1 MLYEM
6 VTGRRAFE
14 GKSHVSLI
22 AAIVDHD
29 PPPMSSLTSVSPPL
43 LDHLVKTCLA
53 KNPDKRW
60 QTMAD
65 VLIQLRL
72 IADSGGE
79 LASSAATRNRS
90 AAAPSVERG
99 GRARRAA
106 RREPVVRPARRKG
119 FWGGPSDRVRD
130 PASTCARRRLP
141 GITEI
146 AIFLGPYEE
155 PPCRAGI
162 GSGNSLVRAP
172 EDSPNGDTLPGTEKA
187 QPGCSGHRT
196 AASIVFF
203 AMGRPRL
210 PTAGGQRDARAH
222 AEAGGCLWN

>member
-79 LASSAATRNRS
+79 LASSAATQIPRRLRLAWS
-90 AAAPSVERG
+90 AAAVLGVLLVVSLVVS
-99 GRARRAA
+99 AA
-106 RREPVVRPARRKG
+106 KVFSR
-119 FWGGPSDRVRD
+119 GPSDQPRISFDVPT
-130 PASTCARRRLP
+130 PASTRNNQ
-141 GITEI
+141 I
-146 AIFLGPYEE
+146 AISASGSTLS
-155 PPCRAGI
+155 CRYWRTGACF
-162 GSGNSLVRAP
+162 
-172 EDSPNGDTLPGTEKA
+172 
-187 QPGCSGHRT
+187 GCVH
-196 AASIVFF
+196 
-203 AMGRPRL
+203 
-210 PTAGGQRDARAH
+210 
-222 AEAGGCLWN
+222 WNT